1 MVSLG
6 CAKNRVDAELM
17 LGLLKQEGHEI
28 VAEPGLAEVIIVNTC
43 GFIEAAKQESIDAI
57 LEMAEFKREGCRALI
72 VTGCL
77 SQRYGKELAAEMPEA
92 DAILGLGQTDQ
103 IAQAVNKALLG
114 EKTLNTSGAYRYVES
129 VERVLSTGGPYAYLK
144 ISDGC
149 SNRCS
154 YCAIPSIRGPHL
166 SRPME
171 EILREAKSL
180 CAQGVKEL
188 VLVAQDSTRYGID
201 LYGEA
206 KLEELLCRLCALP
219 ETTWIR
225 VLYCYPDMLSDSLLQ
240 LMHDEPKICA
250 YLDIPLQHVHDRILK
265 EMNRHGGHALIDALY
280 HRIRALGGF
289 ALRSTVICGFPGE
302 SDEEFEFLLQ
312 YLKEQ
317 PFDRLGAFAYS
328 QEEGT
333 EAGEREDQLPPKLR
347 KTRAGRL
354 MRQQKAISKAFNRSR
369 VGSEV
374 EVLIEGEE
382 LGLYFG
388 RSRWEAPEIDGLI
401 YIELAEGLRIGDIV
415 RVKLTQ
421 AKEYDMLGVLA

>member
-17 LGLLKQEGHEI
+17 LGLLKREGHEI
-28 VAEPGLAEVIIVNTC
+28 VAEPSLAEVIIVNTC

-57 LEMAEFKREGCRALI
+57 LEMADYKREGCRALI

-77 SQRYGKELAAEMPEA
+77 SQRYGEELAAEMPEA
-92 DAILGLGQTDQ
+92 DAILGLGQTEG
-103 IAQAVNKALLG
+103 IAEAVRKALLG
-114 EKTLNTSGAYRYVES
+114 EKTLNTSGAYRYAES
-129 VERVLSTGGPYAYLK
+129 AERVLSTGGPYAYLK
-144 ISDGC
+144 VSDGC

-154 YCAIPSIRGPHL
+154 YCAIPSIRGPHR

-188 VLVAQDSTRYGID
+188 VLVAQDTTRYGID
-201 LYGEA
+201 LYGEPR
-206 KLEELLCRLCALP
+206 LEELLRALCALP

-225 VLYCYPDMLSDSLLQ
+225 VLYCYPDMLSDSLLL
-240 LMHDEPKICA
+240 LMRDEPKICP
-250 YLDIPLQHVHDRILK
+250 YLDIPLQHLHDKVLH
-265 EMNRHGGHALIDALY
+265 EMNRHGGHELIDGLL
-280 HRIRALGGF
+280 RKIRGLGGF

-302 SDEEFEFLLQ
+302 SDEEFEFMLRS
-312 YLKEQ
+312 LKEQ
-317 PFDRLGAFAYS
+317 PIDRLGAFAYS

-333 EAGEREDQLPPKLR
+333 GAGLREDQVPVKLR
-347 KTRAGRL
+347 KSRAGRV
-354 MRQQKAISKAFNRSR
+354 MRQQKAISRAFNRAR

-415 RVKLTQ
+415 RVKLTK